1 MDEKL
6 EKVLLDRYKQY
17 DDLRLQMKGK
27 LERINARISE
37 LNILIDELG
46 FKFETDTIIKEK

>member
-17 DDLRLQMKGK
+17 DDLRLQMEGK